1 MTDPQ
6 TAIAG
11 AALALRERRF
21 ADAVATAEQGLVD
34 APQDPALLGLAA
46 LALLQQGRREE
57 ALPFLRR
64 QVAAAPEDMAAR
76 FNLATVLTATGREDE
91 ARPLAFAH
99 GGHPG
104 LARIAG
110 YFHQQDG
117 QPGLAAEAYRT
128 GLERAPQDWESW
140 NNLGNCL
147 IALGDAEGAIAA
159 FENAINRSPYP
170 SLPEIF
176 LNLAGALGTVQNR
189 EARLRNAEEAVRRFP
204 DHPSVRIEHGLALIG
219 AGRNDAAI
227 AVLQAA
233 AADEA
238 GFGEAHLEL
247 GLLYEHANRLDDLEA
262 LIAAAGPRGSCVE
275 RDFLEAWS
283 LRRRNRFAEA
293 RILAD
298 RIPDTINPVRTAQLR
313 GEIADRLDEPDEA
326 FRQFTLMNRASA
338 AATQPSARSYR
349 SLVEGQT
356 ATMTAPPG
364 PPLPHDGTAP
374 VFVVGFPRSG
384 TTLLDTLL
392 DNLPEL
398 QVFEEQP
405 MLAQIDAEFPGLAA
419 STDAALI
426 ARARSRYLALAE
438 QLEGPAQGRRIVD
451 KHPLHMARLPLIDRL
466 FPAAH
471 VVMVERHPADV
482 VLSCYMANFLL
493 NTAMRSFTDLE
504 EAARTYDAVFANY
517 SHARELLPLRVHE
530 VRYERMIADLESEM
544 RPLLAFLGLEWRDA
558 VLDNQAG
565 AARRGTVRT
574 ASYAQ
579 IGQPIYQRAVG
590 RWQRYR
596 RHLEP
601 VLPILQPW
609 IDRLGYAEPAPAQ
622 GQSR

>member
-11 AALALRERRF
+11 AAMALRDRRF
-21 ADAVATAEQGLVD
+21 ADALAAAEQGLAS
-34 APQDPALLGLAA
+34 APFDPALLGLAA
-46 LALLQQGRREE
+46 LALLQLERRDE
-57 ALPFLRR
+57 ALPYLRR
-64 QVAAAPEDMAAR
+64 QVAAAPQDMAAR
-76 FNLATVLTATGREDE
+76 FNLATVLTATGQGDE
-91 ARPLAFAH
+91 ARPLAFDH
-99 GGHPG
+99 QGHPG

-117 QPGLAAEAYRT
+117 NLAEAVAAYRA

-147 IALGDAEGAIAA
+147 AALGDAEGAIAA

-170 SLPEIF
+170 SLPEVF
-176 LNLAGALGTVQNR
+176 LNLARALGTVQNR
-189 EARLRNAEEAVRRFP
+189 EARLTNAEEALRRFP

-219 AGRNDAAI
+219 SGRNDDAI

-233 AADEA
+233 AAEP

-247 GLLYEHANRLDDLEA
+247 GLLYEHTNRIDDLDA
-262 LIAAAGPRGSCVE
+262 LIAAGEAAGPCAE
-275 RDFLEAWS
+275 RDFLKAWS
-283 LRRRNRFAEA
+283 LRRHNAFAEA
-293 RILAD
+293 RVLAEQV
-298 RIPDTINPVRTAQLR
+298 PDTINPVRTAQLR
-313 GEIADRLDEPDEA
+313 AEIADRLDEPDEA
-326 FRQFTLMNRASA
+326 FRQFTLMNRASVA
-338 AATQPSARSYR
+338 AMPPAAVSYR
-349 SLVEGQT
+349 AMIEAQT
-356 ATMTAPPG
+356 AAMTPPPG
-364 PPLPHDGTAP
+364 PPLAHDGPDP

-392 DNLPEL
+392 ANLPEL
-398 QVFEEQP
+398 QVFEERP
-405 MLAQIDAEFPGLAA
+405 MLAQIDAEFPDLAR
-419 STDAALI
+419 STDGALI
-426 ARARSRYLALAE
+426 AQARARYFALAA
-438 QLEGPAQGRRIVD
+438 QMEGPAGGRRVVD

-517 SHARELLPLRVHE
+517 RRARELLPLRVHE
-530 VRYERMIADLESEM
+530 VRYERMIADLAGEM
-544 RPLLAFLGLEWRDA
+544 RPLLAFLGLEWRDE
-558 VLDNQAG
+558 VLDNQAS

-579 IGQPIYQRAVG
+579 IGQPLYQRAVG
-590 RWQRYR
+590 RWERYR
-596 RHLEP
+596 AHLEP
-601 VLPILQPW
+601 VLPILDPW
-609 IDRLGYAEPAPAQ
+609 IERLGYKD
-622 GQSR
+622 

>member
-6 TAIAG
+6 TALHAAVDALRQRQFA
-11 AALALRERRF
+11 AALSA
-21 ADAVATAEQGLVD
+21 AEQGLAA
-34 APQDPALLGLAA
+34 APFDPGLLGLAA
-46 LALLQQGRREE
+46 LALLQLERREE
-57 ALPFLRR
+57 ALPYLRR
-64 QVAAAPEDMAAR
+64 QVAAAPEDKAAR
-76 FNLATVLTATGREDE
+76 FNLTTVLTATGRGEE
-91 ARPLAFAH
+91 ARPIAFAH
-99 GGHPG
+99 EGHPG

-117 QPGLAAEAYRT
+117 QPDLAAAAYRA

-147 IALGDAEGAIAA
+147 VALGDPQGAIAA

-189 EARLRNAEEAVRRFP
+189 EARLRNAEEAARRFP
-204 DHPSVRIEHGLALIG
+204 DHPGLRIEHGLALIG
-219 AGRNDAAI
+219 AGRNDDAI

-233 AADEA
+233 AADET

-247 GLLYEHANRLDDLEA
+247 GLLYEHTNRLDDLDA
-262 LIAAAGPRGSCVE
+262 LIAAGEAQGPCAE
-275 RDFLEAWS
+275 RDFLAAWS

-293 RILAD
+293 RVLAD
-298 RIPDTINPVRTAQLR
+298 QVPPTINPVRTAQLR
-313 GEIADRLDEPDEA
+313 AEIADRLDEPDEA
-326 FRQFTLMNRASA
+326 FRQFTLMNQASVA
-338 AATQPSARSYR
+338 AAQPPSISYR
-349 SLVEGQT
+349 TMVESQT
-356 ATMTAPPG
+356 AAMAPPPG
-364 PPLPHDGTAP
+364 APVQHNGSDP

-392 DNLPEL
+392 ANLPEL
-398 QVFEEQP
+398 QVFEERP
-405 MLAQIDAEFPGLAA
+405 MLAQIDAEFPGLSG
-419 STDAALI
+419 STDPALI
-426 ARARSRYLALAE
+426 TRARARYFVLAE
-438 QLEGPAQGRRIVD
+438 QQEGPANARRIVD

-466 FPAAH
+466 FPSAK

-504 EAARTYDAVFANY
+504 EAARTYDAVFNNY
-517 SHARELLPLRVHE
+517 SRARELLPLAIHE
-530 VRYERMIADLESEM
+530 VRYERMIEDLEAEM

-558 VLDNQAG
+558 VLDNQAS

-579 IGQPIYQRAVG
+579 IGQPLYQRAVG

-596 RHLEP
+596 PHLEP
-601 VLPILQPW
+601 VLPILEPW
-609 IDRLGYAEPAPAQ
+609 IARLGY
-622 GQSR
+622 GV